1 MLWHA
6 GCGSYGQGF
15 SSHRSEA
22 NGKGKNTGN
31 VEENFS
37 AGAAR
42 KRYTHIFSSPTKI
55 ITHRNWE
62 PWRVLVSNRRREMFQ
77 MMRSKRLRRAWSN
90 MYVLYKPDGYLI
102 RVTWLALGPLCH
114 TCGYERWKGTKRIVS
129 DCMTKKT
136 NQWCAR
142 VMKALSTFCQ
152 QTRKSSIHSTFLEVR
167 HL

>member
-1 MLWHA
+1 MLWHV

-31 VEENFS
+31 VEENSS

-42 KRYTHIFSSPTKI
+42 IRYTHIFSSPTKI

-77 MMRSKRLRRAWSN
+77 MMRSKRLRR
-90 MYVLYKPDGYLI
+90 
-102 RVTWLALGPLCH
+102 VTWFPLGPLCH
-114 TCGYERWKGTKRIVS
+114 TCGYERWKGTKKIVS
-129 DCMTKKT
+129 DCITQRT

-152 QTRKSSIHSTFLEVR
+152 QTRQSSIHSTFLEVR